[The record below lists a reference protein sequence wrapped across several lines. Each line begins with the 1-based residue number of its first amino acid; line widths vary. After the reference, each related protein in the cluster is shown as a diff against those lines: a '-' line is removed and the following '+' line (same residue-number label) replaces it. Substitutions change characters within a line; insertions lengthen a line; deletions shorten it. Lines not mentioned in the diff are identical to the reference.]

1 MHHFKNSSM
10 LSHCEH
16 EGDCLTITFAKGQKY
31 KYHGVPTDEYH
42 GLINADKASQHFLNN
57 IKGRYKHEKIN
68 E

>member
-16 EGDCLTITFAKGQKY
+16 EGDCLTVTFAKGQQY
-31 KYHGVPTDEYH
+31 RYHGVPQEEYH
-42 GLINADKASQHFLNN
+42 NFINAESGSKHFLNN
-57 IKGRYKHEKIN
+57 IKGKYRHEKV